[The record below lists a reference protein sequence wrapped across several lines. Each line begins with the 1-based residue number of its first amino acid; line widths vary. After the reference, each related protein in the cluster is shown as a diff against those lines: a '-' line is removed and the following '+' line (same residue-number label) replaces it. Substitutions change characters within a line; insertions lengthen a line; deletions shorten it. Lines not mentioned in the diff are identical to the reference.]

1 MLLRQV
7 QDPGFNKPVEH
18 FTMTIEE
25 VEEYKTKFHQ
35 YFAYM
40 LKSFQP
46 QPTAAASTAQA
57 PSGQPQLNAAN
68 LKVQQET
75 LNAARVAT
83 VQKNQANNNSRPPAA
98 PTATH
103 PPFSFGSQ
111 SPQGVPH
118 YDRKNELTQ
127 EQLKL
132 PQAKKRKP
140 NQAANIPPNQT
151 PKMQANKS
159 SPATKTESPEVPRAP
174 LVPNMLK
181 CSVLDCDSGKKG
193 FATKDDL
200 EKHRK
205 EVHEPKEP
213 AIKDPLDAAAYAIE
227 SLRIALNLD
236 ENGKS
241 KPITPPKDDKDAT
254 KEDRGSLQA
263 PTMKAS
269 ASNQSQN
276 IKQEAATPMSRIP
289 TQTGPSP
296 SSNLLR
302 TPQAAIAV
310 KTPASDSKLANK
322 DGRSKEAATKPST
335 AVTSDLW
342 ASSKVK
348 PQWFKEVF
356 CDVASLNRPVSEE
369 FITSWLGR
377 NPFTPPTSP
386 SSGAVDKDSPHKS
399 DISVNDNLS
408 INVMAGDEDWMLSE
422 WYDDRLQGGMEALD
436 VGDLMDI
443 NWDPPEDKAEE
454 EDEVSGRGKR
464 RRDSKD
470 PSDEWMK
477 AWAPERYEE
486 NKKRDAQKKH

>member
-7 QDPGFNKPVEH
+7 QDAGFTNPVDN
-18 FTMTIEE
+18 FTMTIQE
-25 VEEYKTKFHQ
+25 VEEYKTKFHS

-40 LKSFQP
+40 LRCYQP
-46 QPTAAASTAQA
+46 QVTSAPPTAQA
-57 PSGQPQLNAAN
+57 SSGQPQQLNAAN
-68 LKVQQET
+68 LQQQQET
-75 LNAARVAT
+75 LNAARVASA
-83 VQKNQANNNSRPPAA
+83 QKNQTNSGSRAPAA

-103 PPFSFGSQ
+103 PPFSIGSQ
-111 SPQGVPH
+111 SPQGVRQL

-140 NQAANIPPNQT
+140 NQSASIPPVHPMNT
-151 PKMQANKS
+151 QANKS
-159 SPATKTESPEVPRAP
+159 SPAAKIESPEAPRAP

-181 CSVLDCDSGKKG
+181 CSVLDCESGKGG
-193 FATKDDL
+193 FLTKDDL
-200 EKHRK
+200 ERHRR

-241 KPITPPKDDKDAT
+241 KTVAPPIDEDK
-254 KEDRGSLQA
+254 GSLQA
-263 PTMKAS
+263 PAMKTS
-269 ASNQSQN
+269 ASSQSQN

-302 TPQAAIAV
+302 TPQAAVAV
-310 KTPASDSKLANK
+310 RTPASDSKPAVK
-322 DGRSKEAATKPST
+322 DGRSKEVATSPSI
-335 AVTSDLW
+335 VMGSDPW

-356 CDVASLNRPVSEE
+356 SDVASLNRTVPDD
-369 FITSWLGR
+369 FITSWLER
-377 NPFTPPTSP
+377 NPFTPPTTP
-386 SSGAVDKDSPHKS
+386 SSGANDKDSPHKS
-399 DISVNDNLS
+399 DISANDNLN
-408 INVMAGDEDWMLSE
+408 INVMADDEDWMLSE
-422 WYDDRLQGGMEALD
+422 WDDHLQGGMEALD

-443 NWDPPEDKAEE
+443 NWDLPEDKSEE
-454 EDEVSGRGKR
+454 KDHTTGKGKR
-464 RRDSKD
+464 RRDPRD

-486 NKKRDAQKKH
+486 NKRQDAQRKR